1 MHALFLKNQCTTA
14 YGVFFNMIKKG
25 KGYMYSKM
33 SDSDYDELK
42 LERQYVSHRNDSN
55 YSR

>member
-14 YGVFFNMIKKG
+14 YGVFSNMIKMG

-33 SDSDYDELK
+33 SDSDNDELE
-42 LERQYVSHRNDSN
+42 LERQYVSH
-55 YSR
+55 